1 MELTIRISD
10 KTAATLSERAQEAGE
25 DLAEYAAGML
35 ERTTDTIKTV
45 HELSGPLAEQFRQ
58 SGMTEDE
65 LGDFLEDVKHK
76 IRREDGLRNSSD
88 N

>member
-10 KTAATLSERAQEAGE
+10 ETAATLSERAKEAGE
-25 DLAEYAAGML
+25 GLAEYAAGIVK
-35 ERTTDTIKTV
+35 RTADAAKTLR
-45 HELSGPLAEQFRQ
+45 EISGPVAEQFEE

-76 IRREDGLRNSSD
+76 MRRERRMTRG
-88 N
+88 